1 MESRVQQA
9 AEWQSVCV
17 DQSSER
23 RILDPLWAKDAIRL
37 LSIVEILLEPV
48 HGFRYQELPDY
59 RAVMASST
67 LLPGS
72 EWQQPAAGLVRAGFC
87 QISALNVGSGLVA
100 SSTSH

>member
-37 LSIVEILLEPV
+37 LSMWRFYWNL
-48 HGFRYQELPDY
+48 
-59 RAVMASST
+59 ST
-67 LLPGS
+67 VS
-72 EWQQPAAGLVRAGFC
+72 DAKNC
-87 QISALNVGSGLVA
+87 QITVP
-100 SSTSH
+100 